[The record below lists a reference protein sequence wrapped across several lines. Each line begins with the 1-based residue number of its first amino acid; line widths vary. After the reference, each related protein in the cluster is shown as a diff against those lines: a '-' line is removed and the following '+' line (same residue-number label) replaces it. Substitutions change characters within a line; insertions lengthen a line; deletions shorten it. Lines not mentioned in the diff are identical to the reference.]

1 MAWLAGGSGRAVGG
15 LLAGGLLVGS
25 LLAGCYQP
33 TLRDCTVSCRGA
45 DECASG
51 QVCGSDGWCAAPDV
65 AGTCGLVVDGAA
77 ADAARTDGPL
87 VDGPL
92 VDGARLDARGPDARA
107 DARPVDAPG
116 AVLHVLISGK
126 GKVSV
131 DPLGVA
137 CTAPPGDCTYGA
149 SSGDDVTLTATATD
163 GGHHFVDWSTAN
175 CQGMGASCTVTIT
188 APTTTVGATF
198 Q

>member
-1 MAWLAGGSGRAVGG
+1 MARWVLAA
-15 LLAGGLLVGS
+15 GLLVGS
-25 LLAGCYQP
+25 FLAGCYQP
-33 TLRDCTVSCRGA
+33 TLRDCTVTCRGA

-77 ADAARTDGPL
+77 ADAGRADGPL

-92 VDGARLDARGPDARA
+92 VDGPLVDAGL

-116 AVLHVLISGK
+116 AVLHVLVSGK
-126 GKVSV
+126 GKVVV
-131 DPLGVA
+131 DPLSVECVG
-137 CTAPPGDCTYGA
+137 PPGDCTYGA
-149 SSGDDVTLTATATD
+149 NPGDDVTLTAVATN
-163 GGHHFVDWSTAN
+163 GGHAFSDWSTAN
-175 CQGMGASCTVTIT
+175 CQGQGVSCTVTIM
-188 APTTTVGATF
+188 APATTVGATF